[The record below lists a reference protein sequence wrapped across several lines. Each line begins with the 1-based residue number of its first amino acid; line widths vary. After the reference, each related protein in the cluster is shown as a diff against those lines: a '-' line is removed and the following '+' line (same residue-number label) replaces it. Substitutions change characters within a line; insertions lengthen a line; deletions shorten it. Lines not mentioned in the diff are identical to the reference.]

1 MKKSRIR
8 VSDHAV
14 LRYLERVG
22 GFDVE
27 RLRREIGRRVEDAVL
42 AGACGVQI
50 EGVSFRV
57 KDGPDGPVI
66 TTVIETEWLAGGH
79 QRAEGRGE

>member
-1 MKKSRIR
+1 MKRGIT

-27 RLRREIGRRVEDAVL
+27 CLRREIAARVGKTALTGSHNV
-42 AGACGVQI
+42 VI
-50 EGVSFRV
+50 
-57 KDGPDGPVI
+57 DGHRFVIKRGIDGPVVV
-66 TTVIETEWLAGGH
+66 TVLKHAWDLATHQIEASE
-79 QRAEGRGE
+79 